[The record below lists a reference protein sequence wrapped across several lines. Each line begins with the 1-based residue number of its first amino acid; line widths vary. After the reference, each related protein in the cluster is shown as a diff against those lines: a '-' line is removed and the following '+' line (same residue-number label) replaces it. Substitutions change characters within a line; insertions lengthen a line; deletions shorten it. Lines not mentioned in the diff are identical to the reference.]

1 MTRAKSLAPL
11 AILGLLFLIPAFTQ
25 DSYYL
30 YLIYNFFIWAVVAVS
45 LIVNIRTG
53 IFNFASAAFMGIG
66 AYTTAILVVKVG
78 VSFWLTLLIGPL
90 VGAVVAVLIGI
101 PMLRL
106 KGMYFVLVT
115 ALFCQ
120 IFILTI
126 VSLSEQTGGW
136 FGIAGIYAPTLFG
149 IDLSDKVPFYYL
161 VLVFMSL
168 SFIILYRIWNSYL
181 GKIYAH
187 MGENEA
193 LAQSVGVPVTMYKVQ
208 SFAVASFF
216 TSLAGCFLA
225 ASTSYIEPGM
235 FSFFASIKVWLYA
248 VLGGVTSVFGPILG
262 TGVASGITEWLRGF
276 LLISPIILG
285 VFVIV
290 VIIFLPRGFISLPEK
305 IPYLIGGIERITRL
319 KEFISRRKS

>member
-1 MTRAKSLAPL
+1 MTKMRRYVPL
-11 AILGLLFLIPAFTQ
+11 IILGVLFLIPVITQ
-25 DSYYL
+25 SPYYL
-30 YLIYNFFIWAVVAVS
+30 YIFSNMFIWAVVAVS
-45 LIVNIRTG
+45 LVVNIRTG
-53 IFNFASAAFMGIG
+53 IFNFASAAFMAIG

-101 PMLRL
+101 PILCI

-120 IFILTI
+120 IIVLTI
-126 VSLSEQTGGW
+126 VSLEEQTGAW

-149 IDLSDKVPFYYL
+149 IDLSEKVPFYYL
-161 VLVFMSL
+161 VLVFMAV
-168 SFIILYRIWNSYL
+168 SFIIIHRLWNSHL
-181 GKIYAH
+181 GRVYAH
-187 MGENEA
+187 IGENEA
-193 LAQSVGVPVTMYKVQ
+193 LARSVGVPVTMYKVQ
-208 SFAVASFF
+208 SFAAASFF

-248 VLGGVTSVFGPILG
+248 VLGGVTSVFGPLLG
-262 TGVASGITEWLRGF
+262 TGVASGITEGLRGF
-276 LLISPIILG
+276 LLISPIIIG
-285 VFVIV
+285 VFVII

-305 IPYLIGGIERITRL
+305 IPHLIGRIERIPRL

>member
-149 IDLSDKVPFYYL
+149 IDLSEQV
-161 VLVFMSL
+161 
-168 SFIILYRIWNSYL
+168 IIWFWFSCLCPSSSSTASGTLIL
-181 GKIYAH
+181 GRYTPTWVKTKHWHKAWVSRLPCTKF
-187 MGENEA
+187 NR
-193 LAQSVGVPVTMYKVQ
+193 LQSPRFSRVWP
-208 SFAVASFF
+208 AA
-216 TSLAGCFLA
+216 FLQ
-225 ASTSYIEPGM
+225 P
-235 FSFFASIKVWLYA
+235 LH
-248 VLGGVTSVFGPILG
+248 PILSRECS
-262 TGVASGITEWLRGF
+262 VS
-276 LLISPIILG
+276 
-285 VFVIV
+285 
-290 VIIFLPRGFISLPEK
+290 LPR
-305 IPYLIGGIERITRL
+305 
-319 KEFISRRKS
+319 